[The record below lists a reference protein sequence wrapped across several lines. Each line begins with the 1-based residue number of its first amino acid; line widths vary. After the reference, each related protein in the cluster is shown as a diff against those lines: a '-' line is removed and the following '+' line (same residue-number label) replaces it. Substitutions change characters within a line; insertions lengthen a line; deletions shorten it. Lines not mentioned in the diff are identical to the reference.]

1 MIVEDS
7 RSGLQFFKKATED
20 HDLECISSNGKSGIV
35 KLLEQHKGK
44 RILVIAD
51 AAALGSEIKEL
62 MYLRSVSNNKID
74 LFLPE
79 SFEWLILRSAIFDRN
94 DNVQEILA
102 DPAEHIDCEK
112 YFSWERFLLH
122 CWWQKLMAE
131 QILSITRTRA
141 ISLPDIYPNKI
152 FILF

>member
-1 MIVEDS
+1 MEVRFESMVFLWDDKIPTM
-7 RSGLQFFKKATED
+7 F
-20 HDLECISSNGKSGIV
+20 LEFMN
-35 KLLEQHKGK
+35 LLTLCQSE
-44 RILVIAD
+44 

-102 DPAEHIDCEK
+102 DPAEHIDCEN
-112 YFSWERFLLH
+112 YFSWERFFTALLV
-122 CWWQKLMAE
+122 AE
-131 QILSITRTRA
+131 TNGRANLEYHENKSHIPSGYLSEQNIYSILNA
-141 ISLPDIYPNKI
+141 MKK
-152 FILF
+152 

>member
-1 MIVEDS
+1 
-7 RSGLQFFKKATED
+7 
-20 HDLECISSNGKSGIV
+20 
-35 KLLEQHKGK
+35 
-44 RILVIAD
+44 
-51 AAALGSEIKEL
+51 

-112 YFSWERFLLH
+112 YFSWERFFTALLV
-122 CWWQKLMAE
+122 AE
-131 QILSITRTRA
+131 TNGKANLE
-141 ISLPDIYPNKI
+141 YHENKI
-152 FILF
+152 RTKYLFYFKCNEKIIIDKPYSVLI